1 MIPHR
6 SKSTPPLYGLGK
18 FSTKAEANSFYIEQI
33 KTHLTDRMFLNSPHK
48 HDSYLLLYITH
59 GGGEHTIDF
68 KSYEATPG
76 SFFLMTPGQVH
87 SWKMKPD
94 TDGYIIF
101 FLKDFYHMQLTKNSL
116 IEFPF
121 FQSLNA
127 NPLIQLQPNEPSVEF
142 ILKDMHEEFAKPIS
156 VTSLRIVRSY
166 LAVLLLK
173 LAQYC
178 SCNSPDHN
186 QDAFTNP
193 ATQKLRKL
201 EQLIDKHYT
210 TLKQPSEYADLMNMS
225 PSYLN
230 SFCKQMIGQTLT
242 ELISD
247 RVLLEAKRLLSYSN
261 LTVNEIS
268 GQLKFSSTSYFIRFF
283 RKHLGQTPEQFKES
297 LNRAIQ

>member
-1 MIPHR
+1 MIPPR

-33 KTHLTDRMFLNSPHK
+33 KTHLTDRMFLNNPHK
-48 HDSYLLLYITH
+48 HDSYLLLYITR

-94 TDGYIIF
+94 TDGYVIF
-101 FLKDFYHMQLTKNSL
+101 FLQDFYNMQSLKNNL
-116 IEFPF
+116 VEFPF

-127 NPLIQLQPNEPSVEF
+127 NPLIQLPLNESTIDF
-142 ILKDMHEEFAKPIS
+142 IMKDMCGEFAKPTS
-156 VTSLRIVRSY
+156 ATSLRILRGY

-173 LAQYC
+173 LAQHC
-178 SCNSPDHN
+178 TCNNPDYN
-186 QDAFTNP
+186 QDAFTKP
-193 ATQKLRKL
+193 TTQRIRKL

-210 TLKQPSEYADLMNMS
+210 TLKQPSEYAELMNMS

-230 SFCKQMIGQTLT
+230 SICKQMTGQTLT
-242 ELISD
+242 DLISC
-247 RVLLEAKRLLSYSN
+247 RVLLEAKRLFSYSD
-261 LTVNEIS
+261 LSVNQVSE
-268 GQLKFSSTSYFIRFF
+268 QLKFSSASYFIRFF
-283 RKHLGQTPEQFKES
+283 KKRLGQTPEQFKES

>member
-1 MIPHR
+1 MTPHR

-18 FSTKAEANSFYIEQI
+18 FSAKAETNSFYIEQI
-33 KTHLTDRMFLNSPHK
+33 KTHLTDRMFLNNPHK

-68 KSYEATPG
+68 RSYEATPG

-127 NPLIQLQPNEPSVEF
+127 NPLIQLQPNEHSVEF
-142 ILKDMHEEFAKPIS
+142 ILKEMNEEFAKPAS
-156 VTSLRIVRSY
+156 TTSLRIVRSY

-178 SCNSPDHN
+178 PCNSPDHN

-230 SFCKQMIGQTLT
+230 SICKQMIGQTLT

-247 RVLLEAKRLLSYSN
+247 RVLLEAKRLLSYST

-268 GQLKFSSTSYFIRFF
+268 DQLKFSSTSYFIRFF
-283 RKHLGQTPEQFKES
+283 KKHLNQTPEQFKES
-297 LNRAIQ
+297 LNRTIQ